1 LFPEKKYMESVAAPW
16 IIYAEATPNP
26 ASMKFVAN
34 KVLIPN
40 NQLEYTSAAQTK
52 DSPLAQ
58 EIFRFSFVKAV
69 FISGNFVTIQKSE
82 QVEWEEVQGMIR
94 AFIKSFMEE
103 GGKVLAEKP
112 EPGAAHAGTQVTA
125 PGIDPANLTE
135 LDRQIISILD
145 EYIRPAV
152 QGDGGAITFHS
163 FNDGVVTVV
172 LQGSCSGCPSSTMT
186 LKAGIEGL
194 LTRMVP
200 EVNKVVA
207 LNG

>member
-1 LFPEKKYMESVAAPW
+1 MESIATPW

-40 NQLEYTSAAQTK
+40 NQLEFTTVAQTK
-52 DSPLAQ
+52 DSPLAA

-69 FISGNFVTIQKSE
+69 FISNNFVTIQKTE
-82 QVEWEEVQGMIR
+82 QVEWEEVQAMIR
-94 AFIKSFMEE
+94 AFLKSYLEE
-103 GGKVLAEKP
+103 GGKILLEKP
-112 EPGAAHAGTQVTA
+112 DPGATHAGTQVTA
-125 PGIDPANLTE
+125 PGIDPASLNE
-135 LDRQIISILD
+135 LDRKIISLLD

-152 QGDGGAITFHS
+152 EGDGGAITFHS
-163 FNDGVVTVV
+163 YADGVVTVV

>member
-1 LFPEKKYMESVAAPW
+1 METVSTPW
-16 IIYAEATPNP
+16 VIYAEATPNP

-40 NQLEYTSAAQTK
+40 NLLEYTSAAQAK
-52 DSPLAQ
+52 DSPLAA
-58 EIFRFSFVKAV
+58 EIFRFSFVKGV
-69 FISGNFVTIQKSE
+69 FISGNFVTIQKTE

-94 AFIKSFMEE
+94 AFIKSFLEE
-103 GGKVLAEKP
+103 GGKVLIEKP
-112 EPGAAHAGTQVTA
+112 QPGASHAGTQVTA
-125 PGIDPANLTE
+125 PGIDPANLSE

-163 FNDGVVTVV
+163 FHEGVVTVV

>member
-1 LFPEKKYMESVAAPW
+1 
-16 IIYAEATPNP
+16 
-26 ASMKFVAN
+26 
-34 KVLIPN
+34 
-40 NQLEYTSAAQTK
+40 
-52 DSPLAQ
+52 
-58 EIFRFSFVKAV
+58 
-69 FISGNFVTIQKSE
+69 
-82 QVEWEEVQGMIR
+82 MIR

>member
-1 LFPEKKYMESVAAPW
+1 METVSTPW
-16 IIYAEATPNP
+16 VIYAEATPNP

-40 NQLEYTSAAQTK
+40 NLLEYTSAAQAK
-52 DSPLAQ
+52 DSPLAA
-58 EIFRFSFVKAV
+58 EIFRFSFVKGV
-69 FISGNFVTIQKSE
+69 FISGNFVTIQKTE

-94 AFIKSFMEE
+94 AFIKSFLEE
-103 GGKVLAEKP
+103 GGKVLIEKP
-112 EPGAAHAGTQVTA
+112 QPGAAHAGTQVTA
-125 PGIDPANLTE
+125 PGIDPANLSE

-163 FNDGVVTVV
+163 FHEGVVTVV

>member
-1 LFPEKKYMESVAAPW
+1 METLSTPW

-40 NQLEYTSAAQTK
+40 NLLEYTSAAQAK
-52 DSPLAQ
+52 DSPLAA

-69 FISGNFVTIQKSE
+69 FISGNFVTIQKTD
-82 QVEWEEVQGMIR
+82 QVDWEEVQGMIR
-94 AFIKSFMEE
+94 TFIKSFLEE
-103 GGKVLAEKP
+103 GGKVLSEKP

-125 PGIDPANLTE
+125 PGIDPATLTE
-135 LDRQIISILD
+135 TDRQIISILD